1 MYLIYIFVHYNLIET
16 VDKLQT
22 LYKEADSLKRL
33 NHKYI
38 IKLLYSIP
46 LRSTNSIALI
56 MEYAKGGELKEY
68 LKRKGKLTES
78 ESRVILK
85 QILAGLEYC
94 HR

>member
-1 MYLIYIFVHYNLIET
+1 
-16 VDKLQT
+16 
-22 LYKEADSLKRL
+22 
-33 NHKYI
+33 
-38 IKLLYSIP
+38 
-46 LRSTNSIALI
+46 

-78 ESRVILK
+78 EARVILK